1 MRLSAEEIEVRRGE
15 LADLYGQI
23 DEARDEHEKRKELAK
38 EQGKI
43 VAALEDQAERL
54 SRVIAEGEDDA
65 PQPSLPGIEVS
76 ASPPSAVTVKATPAQ
91 IKRLAGKL
99 RKEREA
105 LEAGGR

>member
-1 MRLSAEEIEVRRGE
+1 MRLSAEEIEIRRGE

-38 EQGKI
+38 EQGRI
-43 VAALEDQAERL
+43 VSALEDQAERL

-76 ASPPSAVTVKATPAQ
+76 TSPPSTVVVKASAAAVRNVA
-91 IKRLAGKL
+91 KRL

-105 LEAGGR
+105 LEAGSK